1 MESNPHTKSLLESNC
16 NELIEFI
23 DQHLVGEKK
32 SQTDSGK
39 NEEDIENLLEGLR
52 REIEK
57 IKNKD
62 KKVNFIFF
70 GAMSSGKTTSIN
82 LLLKLL
88 SNLNYNVNMNF
99 SNQNNQP
106 CPNPQ
111 NLMQETFELVST
123 DAENTYFLTII
134 ERSEND
140 RYTIYL
146 ELNEAEKKIFE
157 KSKQSLFTIKKSEI
171 NSDNYQIYEEFPN
184 TQEGIKKLNNILEEI
199 DVLSED
205 LLLQARE
212 SEFNQEQNNPNEEND
227 SKEENDPKEENNP
240 KEEENINLTIPIIKI
255 KIPNFSSEFRLVD
268 TPGLSLKRFSTEMAR
283 SIKKEFDFLNVFIFV
298 NKMDC
303 ETMYNIDC
311 EVFKRV
317 TTFGQPII
325 YSFYTKGLSLMEKLR
340 KNRNA
345 KNREKDRKKFFS
357 VNKRFFNRLKS
368 IEGKEILF
376 RKIIPI
382 VDSEYDNDDVR
393 ENLEIFIDDV
403 RKVIREYGEKIYQNT
418 ARLKIRGEIMKIND
432 ELSKKNILNPKELS
446 ILYDLK
452 YKYESERKNKI
463 REYFAI
469 LDSFENYKKYFP
481 DQIHKLE
488 EIYEKNEHLNPNN
501 FSRRNYINKHLEY
514 SFNDF
519 QLIII
524 EPVEEINKFYM
535 AKIFDSLNKDL
546 KDKIM
551 KRLEEEGLVDI
562 QTTYYEG
569 ILSLIAKSNG
579 ISIDSLSKNTLY
591 TYLFSNISDTVKA
604 GFDLIHYLVWLPG
617 IINFAF
623 FSTGLHQF
631 LIKIG
636 AKEEVTKGLFQ
647 WFLKNKG
654 EIAIKC
660 IEIVDKMIEKYVEFF
675 KNKMETIPLSYN
687 MLNIVEKIQKEF
699 IDLNEFKFDENQLL
713 SMIKDEELKKFTK
726 EALEHQLPNL
736 NA

>member
-1 MESNPHTKSLLESNC
+1 
-16 NELIEFI
+16 
-23 DQHLVGEKK
+23 
-32 SQTDSGK
+32 
-39 NEEDIENLLEGLR
+39 
-52 REIEK
+52 
-57 IKNKD
+57 
-62 KKVNFIFF
+62 
-70 GAMSSGKTTSIN
+70 
-82 LLLKLL
+82 
-88 SNLNYNVNMNF
+88 
-99 SNQNNQP
+99 
-106 CPNPQ
+106 
-111 NLMQETFELVST
+111 
-123 DAENTYFLTII
+123 
-134 ERSEND
+134 
-140 RYTIYL
+140 
-146 ELNEAEKKIFE
+146 
-157 KSKQSLFTIKKSEI
+157 
-171 NSDNYQIYEEFPN
+171 
-184 TQEGIKKLNNILEEI
+184 
-199 DVLSED
+199 
-205 LLLQARE
+205 
-212 SEFNQEQNNPNEEND
+212 
-227 SKEENDPKEENNP
+227 
-240 KEEENINLTIPIIKI
+240 
-255 KIPNFSSEFRLVD
+255 
-268 TPGLSLKRFSTEMAR
+268 
-283 SIKKEFDFLNVFIFV
+283 
-298 NKMDC
+298 
-303 ETMYNIDC
+303 
-311 EVFKRV
+311 
-317 TTFGQPII
+317 
-325 YSFYTKGLSLMEKLR
+325 
-340 KNRNA
+340 
-345 KNREKDRKKFFS
+345 
-357 VNKRFFNRLKS
+357 
-368 IEGKEILF
+368 
-376 RKIIPI
+376 
-382 VDSEYDNDDVR
+382 
-393 ENLEIFIDDV
+393 
-403 RKVIREYGEKIYQNT
+403 
-418 ARLKIRGEIMKIND
+418 MKIND
-432 ELSKKNILNPKELS
+432 QLSKKNILNPKELS

-636 AKEEVTKGLFQ
+636 AKEEVTKGLIE

-654 EIAIKC
+654 EILIKC
-660 IEIVDKMIEKYVEFF
+660 LEIVDKMIEKYVEFF